1 MRGRVPVML
10 ALAAQLAVARRAPAE
25 SAASAGPV
33 VAWTVVMPGFEMP
46 LALSRTP
53 PWVALAV
60 ARRVAAPVEA
70 VAVQMR
76 VAQEAE

>member
-1 MRGRVPVML
+1 MRGRVPVKL
-10 ALAAQLAVARRAPAE
+10 ALEAPLAVAPRAPAE

-33 VAWTVVMPGFEMP
+33 VAWAVVMPGFEMR
-46 LALSRTP
+46 LLHSRTP

-60 ARRVAAPVEA
+60 ARRVAASVEA